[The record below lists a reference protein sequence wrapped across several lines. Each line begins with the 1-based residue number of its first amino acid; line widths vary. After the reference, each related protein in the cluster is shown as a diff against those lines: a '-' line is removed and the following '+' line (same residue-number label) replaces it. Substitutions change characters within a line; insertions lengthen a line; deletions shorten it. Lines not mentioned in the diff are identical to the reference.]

1 MKTQKSKQIELDEN
15 VKEYEP
21 FLRVKK
27 VKDKA
32 YLYEVTQYYNCQT
45 KKQWQTSKYIRK
57 IHPQEDLDHLTKEP
71 PTIQKNTASSSP
83 KIQQLTN
90 FGDAYLYHALVEE
103 LHLKKILLK
112 CFSESMTHFLL
123 LTVGYKLLSDGQA
136 FHHMESWLETSDLP
150 SFYPLSTSF
159 HSASISKHLA
169 QLGNDELDSMMRFF
183 LHWSQYVHHE
193 GESLLFDLTS
203 FASQASE
210 LEEAEYGYSKDHSP
224 YPQINMGLLV
234 NQQQKL
240 PLYYKVYPG
249 SLKDVKT
256 LHNMVEEI
264 HMLSIP
270 SVVIILD
277 RGFYKEQHLLEMLQK
292 NLSFIIPLS
301 KIHRKLYD
309 TIRTTHRET
318 LESSSHWILV
328 NGKPT
333 FAASGSTTLPFQSP
347 DKKKKEKEKEKAKDS
362 KEEKEAKEEKNGKE
376 EEEVISYPLYYSIYM
391 DPERK
396 QKEEQ
401 SFAIE
406 LFEAQKNLQEK
417 DWNSLLEGQDKKE
430 VWKEQAGMWKSYF
443 TLEKEPKKNVYHVL
457 QNTSA
462 IDKHVQSLGIT
473 ILLSSSPRDA
483 ETLLHQYR
491 QRDHVE
497 KVFDSCKN
505 ELKSLPLR
513 VHQSDTMRGYFF
525 VLFLEMIV
533 HNYLLYKMKKG
544 NVDPKFSAKRVLFE
558 LHKWKKA
565 LWHGKKCLLNEVTKL
580 QETLYQ
586 QLGIVMP
593 NL

>member
-1 MKTQKSKQIELDEN
+1 MKTQTPKQIELDEN

-32 YLYEVTQYYNCQT
+32 YLYEVTQYYNCYT
-45 KKQWQTSKYIRK
+45 KKRWQTSKYIRK

-71 PTIQKNTASSSP
+71 PVIQKKTESNSLS
-83 KIQQLTN
+83 IQQLTN

-123 LTVGYKLLSDGQA
+123 LAVGYKLLSDGQA
-136 FHHMESWLETSDLP
+136 FQHMESWLETSDLP

-159 HSASISKHLA
+159 HSASISKHLTR
-169 QLGNDELDSMMRFF
+169 LGKDELDSIMRFF
-183 LHWSQYVHHE
+183 LHWSQHVHHE

-203 FASQASE
+203 FASQSSD

-277 RGFYKEQHLLEMLQK
+277 RGFYKEQHLLEMLQQE
-292 NLSFIIPLS
+292 LSFIIPLS

-309 TIRTTHRET
+309 MIRTTHRET
-318 LESSSHWILV
+318 LESSSHWIIV
-328 NGKPT
+328 NGKPYY
-333 FAASGSTTLPFQSP
+333 AASGSTTLPFQRP
-347 DKKKKEKEKEKAKDS
+347 DKKEKEKEK
-362 KEEKEAKEEKNGKE
+362 EAKEKKGKDSP
-376 EEEVISYPLYYSIYM
+376 EEVISYPLYYSIYL

-417 DWNSLLEGQDKKE
+417 DWNSLLKGQDKKE
-430 VWKEQAGMWKSYF
+430 IWKEQAGVWKSYL

-457 QNTSA
+457 RNTHA
-462 IDKHVQSLGIT
+462 IDKHVQTLGIT

-483 ETLLHQYR
+483 ETLLNQYR

-505 ELKSLPLR
+505 ELRSLPLR
-513 VHQSDTMRGYFF
+513 VHQSDTMKGYFF
-525 VLFLEMIV
+525 VLFLEMIIY
-533 HNYLLYKMKKG
+533 NYLLYKMKKG
-544 NVDPKFSAKRVLFE
+544 NVDPKYSAKRVLFE

>member
-1 MKTQKSKQIELDEN
+1 MK
-15 VKEYEP
+15 
-21 FLRVKK
+21 
-27 VKDKA
+27 
-32 YLYEVTQYYNCQT
+32 
-45 KKQWQTSKYIRK
+45 
-57 IHPQEDLDHLTKEP
+57 HLTKEP
-71 PTIQKNTASSSP
+71 PAIQKKKVSEPP
-83 KIQQLTN
+83 KIQYFTN

-123 LTVGYKLLSDGQA
+123 LAVGYKLLSDGQA
-136 FHHMESWLETSDLP
+136 FGHMESWLETSDLP

-159 HSASISKHLA
+159 HSASISKHLSH
-169 QLGNDELDSMMRFF
+169 LGKDELDSIMHFF
-183 LHWSQYVHHE
+183 LHWSQQVNHE

-203 FASQASE
+203 FATQSFDI
-210 LEEAEYGYSKDHSP
+210 EEAEYGYSKDNSP

-264 HMLSIP
+264 QMLSIS
-270 SVVIILD
+270 SVVLILD

-292 NLSFIIPLS
+292 DLSFIIPLS
-301 KIHRKLYD
+301 KIHRTLFN
-309 TIRTTHRET
+309 TIRKVHRET
-318 LESSSHWILV
+318 LESSSHWIVV
-328 NGKPT
+328 NGKPYY
-333 FAASGSTTLPFQSP
+333 ADSGMTTLPFQKPSKR
-347 DKKKKEKEKEKAKDS
+347 DKAKDS
-362 KEEKEAKEEKNGKE
+362 KEEI
-376 EEEVISYPLYYSIYM
+376 ISYPLYYSIYL

-401 SFAIE
+401 NFAIE
-406 LFEAQKNLQEK
+406 LLEAEQQLQKKDWKNLLK
-417 DWNSLLEGQDKKE
+417 GHDKKE
-430 VWKEQAGMWKSYF
+430 IWKEYAGAWKSYL
-443 TLEKEPKKNVYHVL
+443 TLEKEPKG
-457 QNTSA
+457 NTYRIIRNISA
-462 IDKHVQSLGIT
+462 IDKHVQTLGLI
-473 ILLSSSPRDA
+473 ILLSNSPRDA
-483 ETLLHQYR
+483 EALLKLYR

-497 KVFDSCKN
+497 KVFDSGKN
-505 ELKSLPLR
+505 ELRGLPLR
-513 VHQSDTMRGYFF
+513 VHQSNTMNGFFF

-533 HNYLLYKMKKG
+533 HNYLLYKMQKG
-544 NVDPKFSAKRVLFE
+544 NVNPKFSAKRVLFE

-565 LWHGKKCLLNEVTKL
+565 IWFGKKCLLNELTKL

>member
-1 MKTQKSKQIELDEN
+1 
-15 VKEYEP
+15 
-21 FLRVKK
+21 
-27 VKDKA
+27 
-32 YLYEVTQYYNCQT
+32 
-45 KKQWQTSKYIRK
+45 
-57 IHPQEDLDHLTKEP
+57 
-71 PTIQKNTASSSP
+71 
-83 KIQQLTN
+83 
-90 FGDAYLYHALVEE
+90 
-103 LHLKKILLK
+103 
-112 CFSESMTHFLL
+112 MTHFLL
-123 LTVGYKLLSDGQA
+123 LAVGYKLLSDGQA
-136 FHHMESWLETSDLP
+136 FQHMESWLETSDLP

-169 QLGNDELDSMMRFF
+169 QLGNDELDSITRFF
-183 LHWSQYVHHE
+183 LHWSQQVHHE

-203 FASQASE
+203 FASQASD

-292 NLSFIIPLS
+292 ELSFIIPLS

-318 LESSSHWILV
+318 LESTSHWIVV

-333 FAASGSTTLPFQSP
+333 YAASGSTTLPFQRP
-347 DKKKKEKEKEKAKDS
+347 DKQEKEKKKAKDS
-362 KEEKEAKEEKNGKE
+362 KEEKRKDSP
-376 EEEVISYPLYYSIYM
+376 EEVISYPLYYSIYL

-417 DWNSLLEGQDKKE
+417 DWNSLLKGQDKKE
-430 VWKEQAGMWKSYF
+430 IWKEQAGVWKSYL
-443 TLEKEPKKNVYHVL
+443 TLEKEPKKNSYHVI

-462 IDKHVQSLGIT
+462 IDTHRQTLGIT

-497 KVFDSCKN
+497 KVFDSRLN

-513 VHQSDTMRGYFF
+513 VHQSNTMRGYFF
-525 VLFLEMIV
+525 VLFLEMII

-544 NVDPKFSAKRVLFE
+544 NVNPKYSAKRVLFE

-565 LWHGKKCLLNEVTKL
+565 IWNGKKCLLNEITKL